1 MTNIPPPAE
10 ELRVLDWE
18 LRQLEA
24 RRTQLLQRRA
34 WLLGVLRAAGPAGP
48 PPRPA
53 GPPAPDA
60 TPPSVQN
67 VLLALGGVL
76 LTVAA
81 IAFTVVSW
89 GHLGIGGRSAVL
101 GAVTLA
107 ALGTPAFLL
116 RRSLRSTAE
125 AVAGL
130 GLALTVLDAYALRYL
145 ALLDVSAFGY
155 AAATSA
161 VLGAVWAGYGLLLR
175 ELRLPL
181 PVAVVTAQLPLILWA
196 GAAHADAYVMTAA
209 LLGTAAFDT
218 ALALWAGIRSVR
230 VVATAGACVLGL
242 WGAAS
247 AGWLSVQASGP
258 GGAARAGVLLLF
270 AAGIALAAAR
280 WAKGAE
286 VVSGAAGA
294 CGLLVVAASGGVL
307 RAALPGAWTVPAY
320 LVCGMVLLAVVRTSL
335 PWTLRRGF
343 LAASAVVQGL
353 AVLWALPVA
362 AIDLLGPF
370 GWGTRVWSGAPGD
383 ARDALL
389 LELPLAHPLLA
400 PPVLGAVAA
409 ALAVTT
415 GPLGDSARRAAR
427 YAAPVLLW
435 SAAVALP
442 AALRL
447 PYGAGVAA
455 QLLSTAVLLGVAAR
469 ATSAV
474 PAMTASVL
482 ALVSSASVA
491 FLSLATTAA
500 TVTTLGVLTALHLAA
515 CVRLARAGAP
525 APGTAALAAC
535 ASVASATALVCASGA
550 AWGLPPEYIGLLS
563 LTVPALAAA
572 AAARLGT
579 HPLTPPVELM
589 AAASGAV
596 AVVLAAGDAP
606 VLALVL
612 AVCGV
617 IASGT
622 ALRADRRAVGYAAG
636 VLFVLASW
644 VRLASWEVSTPEAY
658 TLPATVPALL
668 IGWLRRRRDP
678 AASSWTAYGPGLAV
692 TLLPS
697 LAAAWSDVHWQR
709 PLLLGTAA
717 LALTLAGAH
726 YRLRAPLVLGGAV
739 LTLDALHELTPYI
752 VQVVDALPRWL
763 PPALAG
769 LLLLAVGATYE
780 QRLRDARR
788 FRNVLNRMH

>member
-10 ELRVLDWE
+10 ELRILDWE

-48 PPRPA
+48 PPRPT

-60 TPPSVQN
+60 APPSVQN
-67 VLLALGGVL
+67 VLLALGGAL
-76 LTVAA
+76 LTIAA

-145 ALLDVSAFGY
+145 ALPDVSAFGY

-161 VLGAVWAGYGLLLR
+161 VLAAVWSGYGLLLR
-175 ELRLPL
+175 GLRLPL
-181 PVAVVTAQLPLILWA
+181 PFAIVAAQLPLILWA
-196 GAAHADAYVMTAA
+196 GAAHADTYVMTAA
-209 LLGTAAFDT
+209 LLVTAAFDT

-230 VVATAGACVLGL
+230 AAATAGACVLGL

-247 AGWLSVQASGP
+247 AGWLSVQASAP

-270 AAGIALAAAR
+270 AAGVALVAALR
-280 WAKGAE
+280 AKGAE
-286 VVSGAAGA
+286 VTSGAAGA
-294 CGLLVVAASGGVL
+294 CGLLVVGASGGML
-307 RAALPGAWTVPAY
+307 RTALPAAWTVPAY
-320 LVCGMVLLAVVRTSL
+320 LACGVALLAVVRTSL
-335 PWTLRRGF
+335 PWALRRGV
-343 LAASAVVQGL
+343 LAASAAVQGL

-362 AIDLLGPF
+362 AIALLGPF

-389 LELPLAHPLLA
+389 LELPLAYPLLA
-400 PPVLGAVAA
+400 PLVLGAVAA
-409 ALAVTT
+409 VLAVTA
-415 GPLGDSARRAAR
+415 GPLGESARRAAR
-427 YAAPVLLW
+427 YGAPVLLW
-435 SAAVALP
+435 SAFVALP

-447 PYGAGVAA
+447 PYGAGVVA
-455 QLLSTAVLLGVAAR
+455 QLMATAALLTVAAR
-469 ATSAV
+469 AASAV
-474 PAMTASVL
+474 PAVTASVL
-482 ALVSSASVA
+482 ALGSSASVA
-491 FLSLATTAA
+491 FLSLATETA
-500 TVTTLGVLTALHLAA
+500 TLTTLGVLTALHLAA
-515 CVRLARAGAP
+515 CVRPVRTGAP

-535 ASVASATALVCASGA
+535 AASAAALALVCASGA
-550 AWGLPPEYIGLLS
+550 AWGLRPEHIGLLS

-572 AAARLGT
+572 ATARLGT
-579 HPLTPPVELM
+579 HPLTPPVEIM
-589 AAASGAV
+589 AAVSGAV

-606 VLALVL
+606 VLSLVL
-612 AVCGV
+612 ALCGV

-622 ALRADRRAVGYAAG
+622 ALRADRHAVGYAAG

-644 VRLASWEVSTPEAY
+644 VRLVSWEVSAPEAY
-658 TLPATVPALL
+658 TLPVTVPALL

-678 AASSWTAYGPGLAV
+678 AVSSWTAYGPGLAV

-697 LAAAWSDVHWQR
+697 LATAWGDAHWQR

-739 LTLDALHELTPYI
+739 LALDALHELAPYI